1 MLWCFLCLRYLV
13 GESITLRYQALGK
26 LILSIYIL
34 RDNKGMIDN
43 QKSLLHILIRCTP
56 DWHSEDMNMSYV
68 FTIWVL
74 GFAIPTLFI
83 VVTSVV
89 TCAKMQ
95 QVIQKAHFYSSTK
108 IDILDNLRCIIKRY
122 YTHNTEY
129 WYFIVPSYY
138 QIRCCAS
145 YVIQKRS
152 KSFSF
157 GICHEHLL
165 SIVMASLRSA
175 SLYSYVYFEKVMNPY
190 FICMFI
196 KSDFI
201 RYYIHLVIQQFTIFF
216 ISSSRFIIT
225 GIGYSFQHHR
235 AYVVHGTHHLC

>member
-1 MLWCFLCLRYLV
+1 MEGCHRYILPQKSSLQFGFMLWCFLCLRYLV

-34 RDNKGMIDN
+34 RDNTGMIDN

-95 QVIQKAHFYSSTK
+95 QVIQKSFL
-108 IDILDNLRCIIKRY
+108 ILLQKLIFNYKNIS
-122 YTHNTEY
+122 YT
-129 WYFIVPSYY
+129 
-138 QIRCCAS
+138 
-145 YVIQKRS
+145 
-152 KSFSF
+152 
-157 GICHEHLL
+157 
-165 SIVMASLRSA
+165 
-175 SLYSYVYFEKVMNPY
+175 
-190 FICMFI
+190 
-196 KSDFI
+196 
-201 RYYIHLVIQQFTIFF
+201 
-216 ISSSRFIIT
+216 
-225 GIGYSFQHHR
+225 
-235 AYVVHGTHHLC
+235 